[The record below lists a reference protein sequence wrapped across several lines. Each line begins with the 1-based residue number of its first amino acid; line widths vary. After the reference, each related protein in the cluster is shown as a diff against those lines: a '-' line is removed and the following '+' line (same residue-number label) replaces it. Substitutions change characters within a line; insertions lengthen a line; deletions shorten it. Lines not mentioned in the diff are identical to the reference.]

1 MSNHKII
8 LTPEQIKYVLK
19 ESKGNNRNKDGK
31 LLTEVD
37 WNFVA
42 DIVGIVDPTGV
53 VDLANGISYAT
64 QGRWLFAFLS
74 WVAIV
79 PYVGDAVAKPFS
91 FMLRGSKGAVK
102 SVDAAI
108 KTGKAGKVSDALGKA
123 GVKEGA
129 EAFVKGATKPMEG
142 ILTKLKKVPLFGT
155 VAKDAGKWWKIF
167 SSGAVMKSSLKT
179 TKLGTVTGLGIR
191 RGFAKAATKLTSGN
205 KNVISASIALM
216 TPSALRTLGFRTKIY
231 GRLAG
236 VGTGEKAGVMG
247 DFLETPEGEQWWDGL
262 SEDQQNHL
270 SSQETVE
277 EGGEGKSNDEL
288 MKILSKLVSA

>member
-1 MSNHKII
+1 MNKIV
-8 LTPEQIKYVLK
+8 LTEKQLQYILK
-19 ESKGNNRNKDGK
+19 ESNMENNKKNQK
-31 LLTEVD
+31 LLNEVD
-37 WNFVA
+37 WNFVG
-42 DIVGIVDPTGV
+42 DIVGIVDPTGI
-53 VDLANGISYAT
+53 VDLANGISYAS

-79 PYVGDAVAKPFS
+79 PYVGDVVAKPFS
-91 FMLRGSKGAVK
+91 LMLRGSKGAVK

-108 KTGKAGKVSDALGKA
+108 KTGKAGKVSEALGKA

-129 EAFVKGATKPMEG
+129 EAFVKGAKKPMDG
-142 ILTKLKKVPLFGT
+142 ILGKLKKVPGIGL
-155 VAKDAGKWWKIF
+155 VAKDAGRWWKIF

-191 RGFAKAATKLTSGN
+191 RGFSKAAKNLTSGN
-205 KNVISASIALM
+205 KNIISASIALM
-216 TPSALRTLGFRTKIY
+216 TPSALRTLGFRTKMY

-247 DFLETPEGEQWWDGL
+247 DFLETPEGEQWWDSL

-277 EGGEGKSNDEL
+277 EAGEGKSNDEL
-288 MKILSKLVSA
+288 MMILSRLVAA

>member
-8 LTPEQIKYVLK
+8 LTEKQLQYILRESNIK
-19 ESKGNNRNKDGK
+19 NNNKQQK
-31 LLTEVD
+31 LLNEVD

-79 PYVGDAVAKPFS
+79 PYVGDVVAKPFS

-108 KTGKAGKVSDALGKA
+108 KTGKAGKVSEALGKA
-123 GVKEGA
+123 GVKDGA
-129 EAFVKGATKPMEG
+129 KAFVKGATKPMEG
-142 ILTKLKKVPLFGT
+142 ILSKLKKIPGIGL
-155 VAKDAGKWWKIF
+155 VAKDAGRWWKIF
-167 SSGAVMKSSLKT
+167 SKGAVMKSSLKT

-205 KNVISASIALM
+205 KNIISASIALL
-216 TPSALRTLGFRTKIY
+216 TPSALRTLGFRTKMY

-236 VGTGEKAGVMG
+236 VGTGEKAGVAKE
-247 DFLETPEGEQWWDGL
+247 FLETPEGEKWWDGL

-270 SSQETVE
+270 TSKETVE
-277 EGGEGKSNDEL
+277 ESGEGKTNDEL
-288 MKILSKLVSA
+288 MKILSKLVAA